1 LLQKNVQL
9 KAKMPT
15 QRRQI
20 RRPAVDKTNPYVHL
34 LMGYVFLA
42 LVFLG
47 AISSVY
53 YWEYKAK
60 VRAPEGPALI
70 KHVGSGE
77 QVPDVEGAA
86 CEEKVILARQKQT
99 GEVREFPTTCHVD
112 KEWWEIMK

>member
-1 LLQKNVQL
+1 L

-15 QRRQI
+15 QRRQV
-20 RRPAVDKTNPYVHL
+20 RRPAVDKINPHMHL
-34 LMGYVFLA
+34 IMGYVFLA

-60 VRAPEGPALI
+60 VNASNTSAII

-77 QVPDVEGAA
+77 QVPQVEGAA
-86 CEEKVILARQKQT
+86 CRDDVTMARQRQT
-99 GEVREFPTTCHVD
+99 GEVREFPTPCHVD
-112 KEWWEIMK
+112 EEWWEIMK